1 MARFTQLLTFRGL
14 NGLTVLACAGLL
26 GYAYWLQYTQF
37 LDPCPLCILQR
48 VAFVALGLTA
58 LVAALHNP
66 LGWGRKTYALVA
78 VLFAAAGAA
87 IAGRHVW
94 LQALPADQ
102 VPECGPGLAYMLN
115 AFPLSR
121 TIRETLTGSGE
132 CASVDWTFLGLS
144 MPWWVLVW
152 FILLGGLLVLAAGLR
167 NGRRL
172 S

>member
-1 MARFTQLLTFRGL
+1 
-14 NGLTVLACAGLL
+14 
-26 GYAYWLQYTQF
+26 
-37 LDPCPLCILQR
+37 
-48 VAFVALGLTA
+48 
-58 LVAALHNP
+58 
-66 LGWGRKTYALVA
+66 
-78 VLFAAAGAA
+78 
-87 IAGRHVW
+87 
-94 LQALPADQ
+94 
-102 VPECGPGLAYMLN
+102 MLN

-167 NGRRL
+167 NGRQL